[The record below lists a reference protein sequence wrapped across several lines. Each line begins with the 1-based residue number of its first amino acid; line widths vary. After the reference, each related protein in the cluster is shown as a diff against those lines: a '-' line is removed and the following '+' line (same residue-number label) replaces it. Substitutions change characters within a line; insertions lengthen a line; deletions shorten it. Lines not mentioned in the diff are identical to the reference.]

1 MSIELDFL
9 HGFSLLV
16 IDRSREITVDLHQTA
31 MTQGLTPGHGSKGH
45 GGGRRAIQ
53 TVSSPPA

>member
-16 IDRSREITVDLHQTA
+16 TDRSREITVDLHQTA
-31 MTQGLTPGHGSKGH
+31 MT
-45 GGGRRAIQ
+45 
-53 TVSSPPA
+53 

>member
-31 MTQGLTPGHGSKGH
+31 MT
-45 GGGRRAIQ
+45 
-53 TVSSPPA
+53 

>member
-1 MSIELDFL
+1 VSIELDFL

-16 IDRSREITVDLHQTA
+16 SHGSREITVDSHQTA
-31 MTQGLTPGHGSKGH
+31 MTRGLTPGHGSKGH
-45 GGGRRAIQ
+45 GGLRAIQ